1 MSAPRLGI
9 LGGGQLGRMLALA
22 AARLGIRCRCWDPSP
37 EAVAGDVAELICA
50 PFDDARAMETFL
62 AGLEAV
68 TLEFENVPVAL
79 VEKLAAKTAMYPGPR
94 ALSTGQ
100 DRVAEKT
107 LFNSMGLETPEW
119 RAADTR
125 ESFERACTELGLP
138 IVAKTRRMGYDGK
151 GQAVVRRAEDVGPAY
166 ARLTGEGV
174 EGDETSRRAGLIVE
188 KLVPFTRELSILG
201 VRGRDGTTAFYPL
214 VENVHRAGMLR
225 RSIAPAP
232 GVDETTEFHAR
243 ASIARVMDALGYV
256 GVMAVELFEVG
267 GRLLGNELAPRVHN
281 SGHWTIEGSASSQ
294 FENHVRAVMGL
305 ALGSTAMV
313 APRATMVN
321 FIGRMPT
328 RELLALPGVAAHD
341 YAKLPRAGRKVG
353 HATVLSC
360 DPQTPDPRLAEVERL
375 AEAADKG

>member
-50 PFDDARAMETFL
+50 PFDDARALDRFL

-79 VEKLAAKTAMYPGPR
+79 VERISSRGAMFPGPR
-94 ALSTGQ
+94 ALATGQ

-107 LFNSMGLETPEW
+107 LFDSMGLETPAW
-119 RAADTR
+119 RAADSR
-125 ESFERACTELGLP
+125 EAFERACAELGLP
-138 IVAKTRRMGYDGK
+138 VIAKTRRMGYDGK
-151 GQAVVRRAEDVGPAY
+151 GQAVVRAEADIAPAF

-201 VRGRDGTTAFYPL
+201 VRSREGSTAFYPL

-225 RSIAPAP
+225 RSVAPAP
-232 GVDETTEFHAR
+232 GVDQSTEFHAR
-243 ASIARVMDALGYV
+243 ACIARVMDALGYV

-305 ALGSTAMV
+305 PLGSPAML

-341 YAKLPRAGRKVG
+341 YAKAPRAGRKVG

-360 DPQTPDPRLAEVERL
+360 EGSGADERVAAVEHLA
-375 AEAADKG
+375 AEADKA